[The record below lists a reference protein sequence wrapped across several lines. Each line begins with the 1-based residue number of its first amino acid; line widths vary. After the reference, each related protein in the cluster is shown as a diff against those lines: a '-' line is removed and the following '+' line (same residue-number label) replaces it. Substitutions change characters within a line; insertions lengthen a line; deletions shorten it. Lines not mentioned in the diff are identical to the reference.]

1 MTIRILTALL
11 ACTMSMAAS
20 AQAMFFKTA
29 KVADSTSIE
38 QTTRKAFE
46 TEGAAQPVVKKTL
59 PINKV
64 SDTIRIDELSEDEL
78 EYFEEI
84 FAALDSVT
92 YDTVV
97 VMKPLPDVFFMPAVY
112 RTFEFADTLSPLL
125 ADFSGR
131 PEMRWLEEENG
142 QIRNMKRIQRSLFLE
157 HPEYVKYNISMLP
170 EAPKVYHAVV
180 NPEDHTIR
188 IEEGVLEKP
197 KAPTF
202 EAAQVRKRH
211 WIRSFEASLQF
222 SQAYVSPNWYQG
234 GKSNLNMLAILY
246 YNVKLNQ
253 AYHPNLLFENT
264 FRYKLGMNN
273 APDDKVHDYSI
284 SDDLFQ
290 INTTFG
296 VKAAKRW
303 YYSFTGQ
310 FKTQL
315 LNFYPTNSH
324 DIRSAFLSPGELNV
338 GIGMTYN
345 YANPKK
351 TFTFDAS
358 IAPLS
363 YNLKMVLN
371 DKVRPQNFGVDE
383 GHKTKH
389 TFGSNTELKLNWKI
403 CYNIT
408 FSSRIFAFTNY
419 DNAYVDWENHIT
431 FDINRFLPTNIFCNA
446 RYDTNTPKCDDP
458 SWHKL
463 QVKEI
468 ISVGFSYKFNSI

>member
-273 APDDKVHDYSI
+273 APDDNSI

-431 FDINRFLPTNIFCNA
+431 FDINRFLTTNIFCNA

>member
-1 MTIRILTALL
+1 MTLRLLTALF
-11 ACTMSMAAS
+11 ACTMSLAAS
-20 AQAMFFKTA
+20 AQAMFFNTA
-29 KVADSTSIE
+29 RVADSTDIV

-46 TEGAAQPVVKKTL
+46 PPAKDRPVAEKTARATKIPEIL
-59 PINKV
+59 NIN
-64 SDTIRIDELSEDEL
+64 SLTEDEL

-84 FAALDSVT
+84 FAVLDSVP

-112 RTFEFADTLSPLL
+112 RTFEFADTASALH

-131 PEMRWLEEENG
+131 PEMRWLEEEEA
-142 QIRNMKRIQRSLFLE
+142 QIRNMKRIQRSLFID
-157 HPEYVKYNISMLP
+157 HPEYVFYNIDMLP
-170 EAPKVYHAVV
+170 EAPKAYHAVV

-188 IEEGVLEKP
+188 IEETVKEKP
-197 KAPTF
+197 MAPTF
-202 EAAQVRKRH
+202 EVAQVRKRH
-211 WIRSFEASLQF
+211 WIRSFNASLQF

-234 GKSNLNMLAILY
+234 GKSNLNMLASIY

-264 FRYKLGMNN
+264 FQYKLGMNN
-273 APDDKVHDYSI
+273 APDDELHSYSI

-296 VKAAKRW
+296 LKAAKRW
-303 YYSFTGQ
+303 YYSFNGQ

-315 LNFYPTNSH
+315 LNSYPTNSN
-324 DIRSAFLSPGELNV
+324 DLRSAFLAPGELNA
-338 GIGMTYN
+338 GLGMTYN
-345 YANPKK
+345 YANSKR

-363 YNLKMVLN
+363 YNLKMVFN
-371 DKVRPQNFGVDE
+371 SKIQPQNFGVDE

-389 TFGSNTELKLNWKI
+389 NFGSSTELKLYWKV
-403 CYNIT
+403 CYNIS
-408 FSSRIFAFTNY
+408 FSSRLFAFTDY
-419 DNAYVDWENHIT
+419 DSAYADWENKLT
-431 FDINRFLPTNIFCNA
+431 FDINRFLSTNIFCNA
-446 RYDTNTPKCDDP
+446 RYDTNTRPCDDP

-468 ISVGFSYKFNSI
+468 ISVGFSYRFNSI

>member
-1 MTIRILTALL
+1 MLTDIAAWEKLVRLGIREWVE
-11 ACTMSMAAS
+11 
-20 AQAMFFKTA
+20 K
-29 KVADSTSIE
+29 K
-38 QTTRKAFE
+38 KA
-46 TEGAAQPVVKKTL
+46 
-59 PINKV
+59 
-64 SDTIRIDELSEDEL
+64 
-78 EYFEEI
+78 
-84 FAALDSVT
+84 
-92 YDTVV
+92 
-97 VMKPLPDVFFMPAVY
+97 
-112 RTFEFADTLSPLL
+112 
-125 ADFSGR
+125 
-131 PEMRWLEEENG
+131 NG

-431 FDINRFLPTNIFCNA
+431 FDINRFLTTNIFCNA

>member
-112 RTFEFADTLSPLL
+112 RTFEFADTLSPLQ

-188 IEEGVLEKP
+188 IEEGTVEKP

-202 EAAQVRKRH
+202 EVAQVRKRH
-211 WIRSFEASLQF
+211 WIRSFNASLQF

-234 GKSNLNMLAILY
+234 GKSNLNMLAMLY

-264 FRYKLGMNN
+264 FQYKLGINN

-303 YYSFTGQ
+303 
-310 FKTQL
+310 
-315 LNFYPTNSH
+315 
-324 DIRSAFLSPGELNV
+324 
-338 GIGMTYN
+338 
-345 YANPKK
+345 
-351 TFTFDAS
+351 
-358 IAPLS
+358 
-363 YNLKMVLN
+363 
-371 DKVRPQNFGVDE
+371 
-383 GHKTKH
+383 
-389 TFGSNTELKLNWKI
+389 
-403 CYNIT
+403 
-408 FSSRIFAFTNY
+408 
-419 DNAYVDWENHIT
+419 
-431 FDINRFLPTNIFCNA
+431 
-446 RYDTNTPKCDDP
+446 
-458 SWHKL
+458 
-463 QVKEI
+463 
-468 ISVGFSYKFNSI
+468 